1 MDVITRVLQ
10 LRGVQ
15 ALGRFFGSRKTL
27 IGFAWASII
36 GNSLL
41 VVTGAVVRL
50 TGSGLGCPT
59 WPRCT
64 TESFVSTPEMGL
76 HGVIEFGNRL
86 LTFVL
91 IAIAIG
97 TLLTAWLQRNR
108 QAWDPKIKL
117 LATLMALGIPVQG
130 VIGGITVLTDLTWY
144 IVALHLLV
152 SVALLCL
159 AVVLLR
165 RAKDSPV
172 VDASSGQRRIAV
184 AVFGLAWL
192 AVLLGTVVTGSGPH
206 SGDADV
212 ARANFDIETIAK
224 MHAWVVWLL
233 VIATVY
239 LVVKLRSRA
248 AITLLIVELV
258 QGTIGYVQYF
268 TGVPVVLVA
277 AHMLGITVVMA
288 LSANLMLSV
297 RPRRKAGDPA
307 GLAQK
312 TSGSMATAMNSSA
325 R

>member
-1 MDVITRVLQ
+1 MDVLTRIGRTPV
-10 LRGVQ
+10 VQ
-15 ALGRFFGSRKTL
+15 VLGRFFGSRKTL
-27 IGFAWASII
+27 VGVAWASIV

-76 HGVIEFGNRL
+76 HGIIEFGNRL

-91 IAIAIG
+91 IVIAIT

-108 QAWDPKIKL
+108 AARDPKVKL
-117 LATLMALGIPVQG
+117 LATLMALGIPIQG
-130 VIGGITVLTDLTWY
+130 VIGGITVLAGLTWY

-165 RAKDSPV
+165 RAKESPV
-172 VDASSGQRRIAV
+172 VEATSSQRRIAI

-192 AVLLGTVVTGSGPH
+192 AVILGTVVTGSGPH

-212 ARANFDIETIAK
+212 ARAGFDIETTAK
-224 MHAWVVWLL
+224 IHAWTVWLL
-233 VIATVY
+233 IIGTGY

-248 AITLLIVELV
+248 AITLLIAELA
-258 QGTIGYVQYF
+258 QGVIGYVQYF
-268 TGVPVVLVA
+268 NGVPIVLVA
-277 AHMLGITVVMA
+277 IHMLGITVVMA
-288 LSANLMLSV
+288 LAVNLMLSV
-297 RPRRKAGDPA
+297 RPQRY
-307 GLAQK
+307 GLV
-312 TSGSMATAMNSSA
+312 TRSPDLVTASSS
-325 R
+325 

>member
-1 MDVITRVLQ
+1 MDVVG
-10 LRGVQ
+10 RGIR
-15 ALGRFFGSRKTL
+15 ALGRFVGARQTL

-41 VVTGAVVRL
+41 VVTGAIVRL

-64 TESFVSTPEMGL
+64 DGSFVSTPEMGL

-108 QAWDPKIKL
+108 TAWDPKIKL

-144 IVALHLLV
+144 IVAAHLLV

-165 RAKDSPV
+165 RAKVSAV
-172 VDASSGQRRIAV
+172 RDATPSLRRVAL
-184 AVFGLAWL
+184 AVFALAWL

-206 SGDADV
+206 SGSAAV
-212 ARANFDIETIAK
+212 ARTGFDVETTAK

-233 VIATVY
+233 VIGTGY

-248 AITLLIVELV
+248 AIALLVAELS
-258 QGTIGYVQYF
+258 QGVIGYVQYF
-268 TGVPVVLVA
+268 TGVPIVLVA
-277 AHMLGITVVMA
+277 MHMLGITVVMA
-288 LSANLMLSV
+288 LATNLMLSV
-297 RPRRKAGDPA
+297 RPRRHRSTRAGQD
-307 GLAQK
+307 QK
-312 TSGSMATAMNSSA
+312 MSGSMAAAMNSNA